1 MSDYIVWVDCEMT
14 GLDVQVDEICEIAVI
29 VTNAELQPQDDGLQI
44 VVKPSEAAL
53 SNMGEFVTQMHTD
66 SGLITE
72 IPSGVSAQE
81 AEQQILEYLGR
92 WVTQPQSAPLAGN
105 SIGTDR
111 MFLNRQMPRLDAFLH
126 YRNIDVSSIK
136 ELTRRWYP
144 RVYFQLPKKN
154 GNHRALA
161 DIRESIQELR
171 YYRGTVLVAEPGPDS
186 EAAKAVAESLQ
197 ADRI

>member
-72 IPSGVSAQE
+72 IPSGVSPQE
-81 AEQQILEYLGR
+81 A
-92 WVTQPQSAPLAGN
+92 
-105 SIGTDR
+105 
-111 MFLNRQMPRLDAFLH
+111 
-126 YRNIDVSSIK
+126 
-136 ELTRRWYP
+136 
-144 RVYFQLPKKN
+144 
-154 GNHRALA
+154 
-161 DIRESIQELR
+161 
-171 YYRGTVLVAEPGPDS
+171 
-186 EAAKAVAESLQ
+186 
-197 ADRI
+197 